1 VVDLH
6 AHILPELDDGPA
18 SVSEAIEMCRRAA
31 EDGTTVI
38 VATPHMLNGVH
49 EVRREDVLKGV
60 EQLQKHLDEAQI
72 RLRILPGADVHAE
85 PDICQRVR
93 SGQVM
98 TMADG
103 GKYLMLD
110 LGEEIV
116 PPRIEEALFALHL
129 EGITPILS
137 HPERNL
143 AVQEDPEALVRLV
156 GAGNLAQVTAGSLTG
171 EFGPRAARSARTLLE
186 RGLVHLVA
194 SDTHSPS
201 RRPPGLSRAREAVAR
216 MVGEAQAA
224 EIFDHRPSQIIA
236 GRAVS
241 VPEPVPTR
249 RASGWWSAWSC
260 RRK

>member
-18 SVSEAIEMCRRAA
+18 SVSEALEICRLAA

-38 VATPHMLNGVH
+38 VATPHMLNGVY
-49 EVRREDVLKGV
+49 EVRREDILRKV
-60 EQLQKHLDEAQI
+60 ELLQKHVDEAHLS
-72 RLRILPGADVHAE
+72 LRILPGADVHAE
-85 PDICQRVR
+85 PDICQRIR
-93 SGQVM
+93 DGQVM
-98 TMADG
+98 TVADG

-116 PPRIEEALFALHL
+116 PPRLEDALFSLQL

-143 AVQEDPEALVRLV
+143 AVQDDPDVLVRLV
-156 GAGNLAQVTAGSLTG
+156 GAGNLAQVTAASLTG
-171 EFGPRAARSARTLLE
+171 EFGQRAARSARRLLE

-194 SDTHSPS
+194 SDTHSPV
-201 RRPPGLSRAREAVAR
+201 RRPPGLSRARQAVTR
-216 MVGEAQAA
+216 IVGDAQAA
-224 EIFDHRPSQIIA
+224 EIFDHRPSRIIA
-236 GRAVS
+236 GQAVS
-241 VPEPVPTR
+241 VPEPVRTR
-249 RASGWWSAWSC
+249 RASAWWSAWPC